1 MAELNL
7 HPDVKAFKEFAEKNP
22 QLIRAARSGDRNLN
36 DYFKHYQ
43 KYGEADSFWDQFL
56 DDKNE
61 PETKETA
68 DKKKKWSEQLKGLL
82 EKIEF
87 DNIDQHL
94 KQADSAI
101 GELKKL
107 IGHFSE
113 IKSSQTKT
121 QTQPLPQ
128 PPQMP
133 QPPHIPTTGFNRRFF

>member
-22 QLIRAARSGDRNLN
+22 KIIRAARSGDRDLN
-36 DYFKHYQ
+36 DFFKHYQ
-43 KYGEADSFWDQFL
+43 KYGEADSLWDQFI
-56 DDKNE
+56 DDKTE
-61 PETKETA
+61 RETKETG

-113 IKSSQTKT
+113 IKNSQTKVP
-121 QTQPLPQ
+121 TQPQ
-128 PPQMP
+128 QPQMT
-133 QPPHIPTTGFNRRFF
+133 QPPHLPTTGFNRRFF

>member
-7 HPDVKAFKEFAEKNP
+7 HPEVKAFKEFAEKNP
-22 QLIRAARSGDRNLN
+22 KIIRAARSGDHDLN
-36 DYFKHYQ
+36 DFFKHYQ
-43 KYGEADSFWDQFL
+43 KYGEADSLWDQFI
-56 DDKNE
+56 DDKTE
-61 PETKETA
+61 RETKETEK
-68 DKKKKWSEQLKGLL
+68 KKKKWSEQLKGLL

-113 IKSSQTKT
+113 IKNSQTKVP
-121 QTQPLPQ
+121 TQPQ
-128 PPQMP
+128 QPQMP
-133 QPPHIPTTGFNRRFF
+133 QPPHLPTTGFNRRFF